1 MLRFLSRNMLTGLVT
16 ILPIVLTLYI
26 LYWLAV
32 TAESALGGL
41 IRLILPDH
49 WYRPGMGLTVGLVAV
64 FAVGLLMHAYVVRN
78 LFSKIEQLVF
88 RVPLVKSVYRGIR
101 DFLDYFSPRTEKQ
114 FDQVVSIRLGEMEII
129 GFVTQ
134 SDYERMPE
142 DFRREDHVLVYL
154 PLSYMIGGYTVLI
167 PRSAVR
173 PVDMSMDEAMKFALT
188 AGITGNESRHR
199 KQSRTTTAIDARQ

>member
-16 ILPIVLTLYI
+16 ILPIALTLYI

-41 IRLILPDH
+41 MRVVLPDH
-49 WYRPGMGLTVGLVAV
+49 WYRPGMGVVAGLLVV
-64 FAVGLLMHAYVVRN
+64 FAIGLLMHAYVVRN
-78 LFSKIEQLVF
+78 IFSKVETLVF
-88 RVPLVKSVYRGIR
+88 RIPLVKSVYRGIR

-114 FDQVVSIRLGEMEII
+114 FDQVVAIRVGEMEVI

-134 SDYERMPE
+134 SDPERMPD
-142 DFRREDHVLVYL
+142 DFRSENHILVYV

-167 PRSAVR
+167 HENAVR
-173 PVDMSMDEAMKFALT
+173 PVDMSMEEAMRFALT
-188 AGITGNESRHR
+188 AGVTGAKGRSG
-199 KQSRTTTAIDARQ
+199 T